1 MTAQTLDQPRVVQS
15 PLLLAGWST
24 IVGGVTT
31 IVLGIPL
38 ASFQAHEPTLW
49 WVPLLNAVGH
59 LFLLAGV
66 IGLAR
71 AGAAG
76 RGGLATGGLG
86 LTLLGFATLTVAE
99 IAWLAGSGAADVLYP
114 VATLALLLGLV
125 LTGVATLRAGRWGG
139 WHASPAGLRPLPPA
153 GPAAVVR
160 PAGPRDA
167 TTDSGPGASAG
178 CCSAWRNWRRR
189 NRLLAAGHHRPPM
202 HQWSTAQ

>member
-139 WHASPAGLRPLPPA
+139 WHRFTPLACGLYLPLVLLPSFA
-153 GPAAVVR
+153 L
-160 PAGPRDA
+160 
-167 TTDSGPGASAG
+167 PGLAMHYG
-178 CCSAWRNWRRR
+178 LGAWGVCW
-189 NRLLAAGHHRPPM
+189 LLLGV
-202 HQWSTAQ
+202 AQLAEA